1 LKNISVKASLLAVL
15 LLFAAMLLAGAGLAT
30 IELRHA
36 NRMLGEVHRITSQVI
51 MANDAYK
58 DTTRTRSALTRAY
71 SSLKEGGDPAGNEA
85 TLSNARKSH
94 QRTLDMLLKFE
105 QAPAYPGEDAALK
118 RSLVDVGRALS
129 RSLQGAVSALARRDT
144 AGYIAINTQEL
155 TPAGAAFSA
164 QLEKFQQLSDE
175 QITGMMSNGERNYRM
190 VMWLLAAGV
199 LTALALVAG
208 AHLMLK
214 STVLRPLEEAVS
226 LLDRVAHG
234 DLTATIRHSGDNEI
248 QRLLAAIARMQ
259 QDLRRTV
266 SRVRRGADLIHA
278 GSQELATGNMELSS
292 RTETQAS
299 SLEETAASIEE
310 LTGTVK
316 QNSDNAQHARTLVE
330 GASATAARGGE
341 VMGRVVVTMN
351 DINDASHKI
360 VDITGVIDGI
370 AFQTNILALNA
381 AVEAAR
387 AGEQGRGFAVV
398 ASEVRNL
405 AQRSAAA
412 AKEIKALIDSS
423 VDKVRLGS
431 ELVEQAGATMGKLV
445 DGVHNVTRIVGEIAL
460 ASREQSE
467 GIEQVNQ
474 AIAQMDQVTQQNA
487 ALVEEAAAATQSLQ
501 DQADQLAQAANV
513 FKI

>member
-1 LKNISVKASLLAVL
+1 VKNLSVKASLLGVL
-15 LLFAAMLLAGAGLAT
+15 LLFAAMLLAGAGVGTFELHRSNGMLAS
-30 IELRHA
+30 
-36 NRMLGEVHRITSQVI
+36 VHQITSQVI

-71 SSLKEGGDPAGNEA
+71 STLKEGVRADNAA
-85 TLSNARKSH
+85 TLANARKSH
-94 QRTLDMLLKFE
+94 QRTLDMLGKFE
-105 QAPAYPGEDAALK
+105 QAPSYPGEDPELK
-118 RSLVDVGRALS
+118 RGLADVGRKLS
-129 RSLQGAVSALARRDT
+129 RSLQGAISALEREDT
-144 AGYIAINTQEL
+144 AGYIAINSGEL
-155 TPAGAAFSA
+155 TPIGADFSA
-164 QLEKFQQLSDE
+164 QLEKFQKLSDE
-175 QITGMMSNGERNYRM
+175 QITEMMSTGEQNYKRI
-190 VMWLLAAGV
+190 MWLVAAGV
-199 LTALALVAG
+199 ATALALVAG

-226 LLDRVAHG
+226 LLNRVARG
-234 DLTATIRHSGDNEI
+234 DLTAAISHAGDNEI
-248 QRLLAAIARMQ
+248 QRLLGAIERMQ
-259 QDLRRTV
+259 QDLRLTV
-266 SRVRRGADLIHA
+266 SRVRRGAELIHS
-278 GSQELATGNMELSS
+278 GSQELAAGNLELSS

-330 GASATAARGGE
+330 GASATAASGGE
-341 VMGRVVVTMN
+341 VMGRVVATMN

-360 VDITGVIDGI
+360 VDIISVIDGI

-398 ASEVRNL
+398 ASEVRSL

-412 AKEIKALIDSS
+412 AREIKTLIDSS
-423 VDKVRLGS
+423 VAQIHVGT
-431 ELVEQAGATMGKLV
+431 ELVEQAGATMRKLV
-445 DGVHNVTRIVGEIAL
+445 DGVHHVTAIVGEIAL

-501 DQADQLAQAANV
+501 DQADQLAQAVNV